1 MARWHFKQ
9 HDGFGD
15 INQSSSAE
23 AFEGASVKGLA
34 TSVVRE
40 SIQNLR
46 DVALDRTKPVRVRFT
61 LIETPVSDDSHAKW
75 LRRESR
81 SS

>member
-40 SIQNLR
+40 SIQNVSTLHWIE
-46 DVALDRTKPVRVRFT
+46 PNRF
-61 LIETPVSDDSHAKW
+61 ECDS
-75 LRRESR
+75 R
-81 SS
+81 